1 MYMLGR
7 AVLAV
12 IDFYSMLILVYVL
25 MSWIPR
31 RGYGFVEDVRSVLAS
46 LCEPYLGLFRRVI
59 PPIGMIDFSP
69 VVAIIVLELIGRLV
83 VAIL

>member
-1 MYMLGR
+1 MYLLQR
-7 AVLAV
+7 AVVAV
-12 IDFYSMLILVYVL
+12 IDFYSLLLLVYVL

-46 LCEPYLGLFRRVI
+46 LCEPYLGIFRRFI
-59 PPIGMIDFSP
+59 PPIGMVDFSP
-69 VVAIIVLELIGRLV
+69 VVAIIVLEMLGRLV